1 MTRRLGRY
9 DDAAGRRPGQDS
21 NGGVGGVAS
30 HVVNVD
36 QLPADDATAEHHA
49 VQPEDGRI
57 RRGVKVGE
65 HSLVRIRAAP
75 PVRAEG
81 EIQDRRVARKAR
93 TLAQDFR
100 KGQTAGPD
108 ECQAI
113 LKSRELRLELS
124 TPERAALPG
133 PHHHEHLFRLGQ
145 QLQNQIDDSRKIVDD
160 RDSGLVVSKRRVTQ
174 ILLIDRCQQERCV
187 GKELLSIFARERR
200 CGTSERDDEVR
211 LGTIGERRS
220 DVVDN
225 RLFGR
230 ADKPCRAN
238 HDFNDIHGLPGP
250 LVQVDAEVGGCVV
263 VRHVAAVE
271 RLQQQHVS
279 NRRLS
284 FARRRSEHQQARHRG
299 TLESPTDAWH
309 LAILRSCSVCSGQ
322 PENR

>member
-9 DDAAGRRPGQDS
+9 DDAAGRRPGQDP

-36 QLPADDATAEHHA
+36 QFPAHDATAEHHA
-49 VQPEDGRI
+49 VQPEDWRI
-57 RRGVKVGE
+57 RRGVEVGE
-65 HSLVRIRAAP
+65 HSRVRIRAAP
-75 PVRAEG
+75 PVRAQG

-113 LKSRELRLELS
+113 LKSHEPRLELS

-133 PHHHEHLFRLGQ
+133 PHHDEHLFRLRQ
-145 QLQNQIDDSRKIVDD
+145 QLQNQIDDSRKIAND

-174 ILLIDRCQQERCV
+174 ILLINRCQQERYV

-225 RLFGR
+225 RFFGS

-238 HDFNDIHGLPGP
+238 HDFDDIHGLPGP
-250 LVQVDAEVGGCVV
+250 LAQVDAEVGGCVV

-279 NRRLS
+279 NRLS
-284 FARRRSEHQQARHRG
+284 FARLRSEHHALRLGRG
-299 TLESPTDAWH
+299 L
-309 LAILRSCSVCSGQ
+309 
-322 PENR
+322 

>member
-9 DDAAGRRPGQDS
+9 DDAAGRRTGQDS
-21 NGGVGGVAS
+21 NGGVGGAAI
-30 HVVNVD
+30 HFVNVD
-36 QLPADDATAEHHA
+36 QLPAHDAAAEHHA
-49 VQPEDGRI
+49 VQPEKWRV
-57 RRGVKVGE
+57 RRRVEVGE
-65 HSLVRIRAAP
+65 HSRVRIRAAP
-75 PVRAEG
+75 PVRAQG

-113 LKSRELRLELS
+113 LKSHEPRLELS
-124 TPERAALPG
+124 TPESAALPG
-133 PHHHEHLFRLGQ
+133 PHHDEHLFRLRQ
-145 QLQNQIDDSRKIVDD
+145 QLQNQIDDSRKIAND
-160 RDSGLVVSKRRVTQ
+160 RDSGLVFSKRRVTQ
-174 ILLIDRCQQERCV
+174 ILLINRCQQERYV

-225 RLFGR
+225 RVFGR
-230 ADKPCRAN
+230 ADKPCGAN
-238 HDFNDIHGLPGP
+238 HDFNDIHGLPDP
-250 LVQVDAEVGGCVV
+250 LAQVDAEVGGCVV

-309 LAILRSCSVCSGQ
+309 MAILPRGE
-322 PENR
+322 P